1 MSGDLEPEE
10 DGARRPDDRPAGE
23 RPGVERSGP
32 EPGRPAFLPPLGG
45 HPRLG
50 EALVPPA
57 QPLVPSA
64 APRASGAPPWAGP
77 LWNAGVLVAAAV
89 LLVSAFL
96 PWVRARV
103 LLSAFGQTLTRD
115 LGTATGLDADGMAA
129 AIPVLALAAFGM
141 AFWGLIVDDP
151 RVSSLTAVPGGMALV
166 TSGVFLLR
174 LDQTRDRL
182 VGPDTTYGYEITP
195 AYGWYMAVAS
205 SLLVLGFG
213 LARPVVARASASE
226 PAPQPAPPP
235 PPQPQWHEAP
245 RPVAEP
251 SQPDGRPASAAA
263 GQDGEAASPPPA
275 DAEPGRAAAPSDTA
289 GAERDEADGSASGD
303 DADGRDQDASARRGH
318 RDDAAGPEK
327 KRQASRRGSTSWSP
341 P

>member
-10 DGARRPDDRPAGE
+10 DGVRRPDDRPAGE
-23 RPGVERSGP
+23 RSGVERSGP
-32 EPGRPAFLPPLGG
+32 EPGRPEFLPPLGG
-45 HPRLG
+45 RPRVG

-57 QPLVPSA
+57 QPLVPTA
-64 APRASGAPPWAGP
+64 APRASGAPLWAGS
-77 LWNAGVLVAAAV
+77 LWNAGVLVAAAA

-103 LLSAFGQTLTRD
+103 LLTAFGQTLTRD
-115 LGTATGLDADGMAA
+115 LGTATGLDADAMAA

-182 VGPDTTYGYEITP
+182 VGPEALYGYEITP
-195 AYGWYMAVAS
+195 AYGWYLAVAS

-226 PAPQPAPPP
+226 PAP
-235 PPQPQWHEAP
+235 
-245 RPVAEP
+245 
-251 SQPDGRPASAAA
+251 RPA
-263 GQDGEAASPPPA
+263 
-275 DAEPGRAAAPSDTA
+275 
-289 GAERDEADGSASGD
+289 
-303 DADGRDQDASARRGH
+303 
-318 RDDAAGPEK
+318 
-327 KRQASRRGSTSWSP
+327 
-341 P
+341 